1 MRLTHV
7 SAAAFAVISIGL
19 TCVPSMAAPP
29 GDLRGSWRVT
39 VTPKPISLCNGPVIA
54 PPPAPFLELASYAG
68 GGVMTETNT
77 QLNFISAAVSPGLPL
92 NGSDGHGTWKAAD
105 DGFEVKF
112 TKLLFDSTGHYTGEA
127 DLAEELD
134 VSGDTFTGTF
144 TIQINFLNNSPS
156 LCSGGTLSARGWL
169 QSEPLSAMSSERGA
183 RSQLPDIAAHT
194 LRMARE

>member
-7 SAAAFAVISIGL
+7 SAAVFAVISIGL
-19 TCVPSMAAPP
+19 SCVPSMAATP

-39 VTPKPISLCNGPVIA
+39 VTPKPISLCSGPMIA
-54 PPPAPFLELASYAG
+54 PAPPPFLELASYAG

-77 QLNFISAAVSPGLPL
+77 QLNFVSATASPELPV

-105 DGFEVKF
+105 DGFAVKF
-112 TKLLFDSTGHYTGEA
+112 TKLLFDSTGHYVGEA

-134 VSGDTFTGTF
+134 VTGDAFTGTF

-156 LCSGGTLSARGWL
+156 LCSGGTLTAQRITA
-169 QSEPLSAMSSERGA
+169 E
-183 RSQLPDIAAHT
+183 
-194 LRMARE
+194 